1 MSNSSNDKNL
11 KSVYSVKVEDYTH
24 EELMGEATRR
34 AVNPTY
40 FVGWV
45 LDEAVAQ
52 GLHKLDSTNWNV
64 FWKSR
69 ELRGIK
75 ENRDLVRKAAIGYTL
90 DPTDEGAEV
99 LADLCEMVGM
109 NVEEVLDDVDDDR
122 FAAMKASRDSV
133 YVERADWLYKLLV
146 ENNGELAVSYIF
158 AKGKELEYS
167 EGQVV
172 YTRKFIN
179 KDPGMPRI
187 VSLKHGKNWIWRLEA
202 T

>member
-34 AVNPTY
+34 AINPTY

-52 GLHKLDSTNWNV
+52 GLHKLESTNWNV

-109 NVEEVLDDVDDDR
+109 NVEEVLEDVDDDR
-122 FAAMKASRDSV
+122 FAAMKSMRDSV
-133 YVERADWLYKLLV
+133 YVERADWLYRLLAEHDGDLSV
-146 ENNGELAVSYIF
+146 RYIY
-158 AKGKELEYS
+158 AKGEEIGYS
-167 EGQVV
+167 RDQIAH
-172 YTRKFIN
+172 TRKFIN
-179 KDPGMPRI
+179 DDSNMPKI
-187 VSLKHGKNWIWRLEA
+187 VSVKNGKNWIWKLE
-202 T
+202 